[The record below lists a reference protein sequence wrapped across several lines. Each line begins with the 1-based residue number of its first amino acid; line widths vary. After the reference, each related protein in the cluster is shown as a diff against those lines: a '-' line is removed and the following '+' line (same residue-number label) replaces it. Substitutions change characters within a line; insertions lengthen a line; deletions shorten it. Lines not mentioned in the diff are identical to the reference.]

1 MDAVT
6 LIEVLWIALTGLA
19 AGLLGGLLGVGGSV
33 VMIPALTALLGPE
46 QHLYQAAAMAANV
59 AVAIPAARR
68 HHRAGVARF
77 DVLKWM
83 LPAAVLAV
91 LLGVAASNLFEGATA
106 ERWLKRLFA
115 LLLVYVMVVNV
126 RKLVRSEGRGAGS
139 EQRGAGR
146 EVGSSDR
153 AGSVE
158 IASSGDSLAPL
169 RSRSTVVGGVMGFV
183 AGLLGIGGGALAVP
197 LQQVGLRLELR
208 SCIANSSIVI
218 VFSAAI
224 GAVFKIATLGRHGLA
239 FGDALLLAGLLA
251 PTALLGGRV
260 GASLTHRL
268 TLGWVRVAFIGLMV
282 AAAWKMAGLPMGGG

>member
-6 LIEVLWIALTGLA
+6 LSEAMWIAVTGLA

-33 VMIPALTALLGPE
+33 IMIPALTALLGPE

-59 AVAIPAARR
+59 AVALPAARR
-68 HHRAGVARF
+68 HHKAGVARV
-77 DVLKWM
+77 DVLRWM

-91 LLGVAASNLFEGATA
+91 LLGVAASNLFEGDTA

-115 LLLVYVMVVNV
+115 LLLLYVIAVNI
-126 RKLVRSEGRGAGS
+126 RRLIAGRQRSTSRRTSAPDQRSGPVDTELASPVGTRRGAS
-139 EQRGAGR
+139 A
-146 EVGSSDR
+146 
-153 AGSVE
+153 A
-158 IASSGDSLAPL
+158 
-169 RSRSTVVGGVMGFV
+169 VGGVMGFV
-183 AGLLGIGGGALAVP
+183 AGLLGIGGGAIAVP
-197 LQQVGLRLELR
+197 LQQVALRLPLR

-224 GAVFKIATLGRHGLA
+224 GAVFKIATLDRHGLA

-260 GASLTHRL
+260 GASPTHRL
-268 TLGWVRVAFIGLMV
+268 PL
-282 AAAWKMAGLPMGGG
+282 

>member
-6 LIEVLWIALTGLA
+6 LSEAMWIAVTGLA

-33 VMIPALTALLGPE
+33 IMIPALTALLGPE

-68 HHRAGVARF
+68 HHKAGVARM
-77 DVLKWM
+77 DVLRWM

-91 LLGVAASNLFEGATA
+91 LLGVAASNLFEGDTA

-115 LLLVYVMVVNV
+115 LLLLYVIAMNI
-126 RKLVRSEGRGAGS
+126 RKLL
-139 EQRGAGR
+139 AGR
-146 EVGSSDR
+146 RRSATRGTSTADPRSDPDVAELASPGAAR
-153 AGSVE
+153 RSV
-158 IASSGDSLAPL
+158 
-169 RSRSTVVGGVMGFV
+169 STAVGGVMGFV
-183 AGLLGIGGGALAVP
+183 AGLLGIGGGAIAVP
-197 LQQVGLRLELR
+197 LQQVLLRLPLR

-224 GAVFKIATLGRHGLA
+224 GAVFKIATLDQHGLA

-251 PTALLGGRV
+251 PTALLGGRL

-268 TLGWVRVAFIGLMV
+268 PLAWVRLAFIALMV
-282 AAAWKMAGLPMGGG
+282 AAAWKMSGLTLGGG

>member
-6 LIEVLWIALTGLA
+6 LIEVFWIALTGLA

-33 VMIPALTALLGPE
+33 IMIPALTALLGPE

-68 HHRAGVARF
+68 HHKAGVARL

-83 LPAAVLAV
+83 LPAAVIAV
-91 LLGVAASNLFEGATA
+91 LLGVAVSNLFEGDTA

-115 LLLVYVMVVNV
+115 ALLLYVIVVNI
-126 RKLVRSEGRGAGS
+126 RKLLGGR
-139 EQRGAGR
+139 R
-146 EVGSSDR
+146 R
-153 AGSVE
+153 AVD
-158 IASSGDSLAPL
+158 GDTNEPDPGGIHTDAEL
-169 RSRSTVVGGVMGFV
+169 RSRVGAPPGASTAVGGVMGFV
-183 AGLLGIGGGALAVP
+183 AGLLGIGGGAIAVP
-197 LQQVGLRLELR
+197 LQQVALRLPLR

-224 GAVFKIATLGRHGLA
+224 GAVFKIATLDQHGLA

-251 PTALLGGRV
+251 PPALVGGRV
-260 GASLTHRL
+260 GASLTHL
-268 TLGWVRVAFIGLMV
+268 LPLAWLRVAFIALML
-282 AAAWKMAGLPMGGG
+282 AAAWKMAGLPMGGV